1 MIDIQDV
8 WIRYH
13 RDDPPA
19 LRGVDLRVAAGSFS
33 LLVGPSGAGKTT
45 LLRLIAGQLKPDWGR
60 IEVFGQDVSG
70 LRGEA
75 LRRYRRSVALL
86 PQGLHLDPRATA
98 LTNVLVGRLGLT
110 PVLPS
115 VLGAFTA
122 EDYRVA
128 ERCLARVGLADKR
141 DRPVRTLSGGEQQ
154 RVAFARALAQ
164 EPQVILADE
173 PTANVDH
180 ALGLHLLRWLRDTAS
195 AEGLTVLVVLHN
207 LAQAREFDGHV
218 MTLVDGRCPSHTPLG
233 CDAGVLASL
242 GVHAEGGEAGVGG

>member
-8 WIRYH
+8 WFRYR
-13 RDDPPA
+13 RDHPPV
-19 LRGVDLRVAAGSFS
+19 LRGVDLRLAAGTFS

-45 LLRLIAGQLKPDWGR
+45 LLRLIAGQLAPDRGR
-60 IEVFGQDVSG
+60 VEVFGHDVSG

-86 PQGLHLDPRATA
+86 PQGNHLDPRATA
-98 LTNVLVGRLGLT
+98 LTNLLVGRLGHT
-110 PVLPS
+110 PVLAS
-115 VLGAFTA
+115 LAGVFTDRDH
-122 EDYRVA
+122 EVA

-164 EPQVILADE
+164 EPQILLADE
-173 PTANVDH
+173 PTANLDH
-180 ALGLHLLRWLRDTAS
+180 ALGLQLLRWLRDTAS

-207 LAQAREFDGHV
+207 LAQALEFDGQ
-218 MTLVDGRCPSHTPLG
+218 
-233 CDAGVLASL
+233 VLALADGHCRSGIHLGSEAGLLEAL
-242 GVHAEGGEAGVGG
+242 GVHAQEGGVAVAR